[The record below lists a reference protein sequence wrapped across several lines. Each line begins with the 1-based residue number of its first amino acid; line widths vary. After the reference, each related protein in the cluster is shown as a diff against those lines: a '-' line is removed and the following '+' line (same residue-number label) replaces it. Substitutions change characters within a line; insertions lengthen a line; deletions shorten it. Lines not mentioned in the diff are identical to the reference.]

1 VELNILSV
9 GVFSGK
15 TFLIEGGPP
24 SPTSL
29 KSLTGAGLAKMVR
42 KILSAL
48 GLEVK
53 ILTTKDLAV
62 DGLISI
68 RLSRPAPMIARMKSS
83 VKVARHKIAV
93 EKNWPGEGI

>member
-1 VELNILSV
+1 MLAAVCGYLPPKIFLTVELNILSV

-48 GLEVK
+48 GLAVK
-53 ILTTKDLAV
+53 ILITQ
-62 DGLISI
+62 GL
-68 RLSRPAPMIARMKSS
+68 
-83 VKVARHKIAV
+83 
-93 EKNWPGEGI
+93 WPRFDYYP